1 MQWTLRRKLVGL
13 ALIGVTGTVI
23 VAVVGAIG
31 LRGGRSGVEG
41 VVATTHLQR
50 GQMSADMMH
59 DAIRGDVMVGLLAV
73 RRADTAGL
81 VEAHAGLVE
90 HTAKMRSDIATMQ
103 KTATGTVVQALVR
116 TVPTLDVYLKS
127 GESIFQAMNIGSA
140 VAETQLAG
148 FLADFLTLEERMET
162 LGNLIGEIA
171 DASEATAAA
180 KFALLG
186 WWLLVVS
193 SLAAITGLVLGTR
206 VAGRIAGTAAAVAQ
220 RVAQLESTAVRSL
233 GDAMQAL
240 ATGKLDMAVRADVQV
255 APVDGDDEIADVARS
270 VNSIIERTNATI
282 ASYDSARG
290 AIDDICAATTRLA
303 AAARDGDLATRG
315 DSSRFA
321 GRFAEMIQSVNGT
334 LDAVVAPVL
343 IATETLE
350 RIAAKDLTARVEGRY
365 AGDHTRIQSAVNS
378 AADAL
383 SDALTKVTTAT
394 AQVSV
399 ASEQI
404 ATASQALAQ
413 TASQQA
419 AGLEEMS
426 AGVHETSAAAGG
438 IADQAA
444 EARTI
449 TAQARAGSKDGRVE
463 MERLAGAVKAIEESA
478 KASARIVKTIDEIA
492 FQTNLLALN
501 AAVEAARAGDAGR
514 GFAVVAEEVRAL
526 ALRAAEAAKQ
536 TGALIEAS
544 VQNVAQGTQYTSAAV
559 RRFDAIGQQVE
570 QIDGAVAEIA
580 AASAEQ
586 ATGLRSLTEGI
597 ERLNSSTQQTAAH
610 AEESA
615 AAAAELNGQSQATQE
630 IVAEF
635 SLPDVADSHR
645 AGATGQSGQAA
656 PVGRNGI
663 VRVALAVVQRPRN
676 GSVALRAL
684 RGRAPSE
691 GRPMKALP

>member
-1 MQWTLRRKLVGL
+1 MQWNLRRKLVGL
-13 ALIGVTGTVI
+13 ALIGVAGTVI
-23 VAVVGAIG
+23 VAVVGAVG
-31 LRGGRSGVEG
+31 LRGGRAGVEG
-41 VVATTHLQR
+41 VVATSHLQR

-90 HTAKMRSDIATMQ
+90 HTAQMREDIADMQ
-103 KTATGTVVQALVR
+103 KGATGDVAQALVK
-116 TVPTLDVYLKS
+116 TVPALDVYLKS
-127 GESIFQAMNIGSA
+127 GESIFQAMSNGSA
-140 VAETQLAG
+140 VAETQLDG
-148 FLADFLTLEERMET
+148 FLADFLTLEKDMQE
-162 LGNLIGEIA
+162 LGDLIGASA
-171 DASEATAAA
+171 DASEAAAGSRFTA
-180 KFALLG
+180 LG
-186 WWLLVVS
+186 WWLLVMSV
-193 SLAAITGLVLGTR
+193 LTAVTGLVIGLR
-206 VAGRIAGTAAAVAQ
+206 VASRIAGTAAAVAQ
-220 RVAQLESTAVRSL
+220 RVAQLETTAVRSL
-233 GDAMQAL
+233 GEAMQAL
-240 ATGKLDMAVRADVQV
+240 ATGKLDMAVRSDVHV
-255 APVDGDDEIADVARS
+255 APVDGEDEIAAVARS

-282 ASYDSARG
+282 VSYDAARG

-303 AAARDGDLATRG
+303 AAARDGDLAIRG

-334 LDAVVAPVL
+334 LDAVVAPVQ

-350 RIAAKDLTARVEGRY
+350 RIAAKDLTARVEGHY
-365 AGDHTRIQSAVNS
+365 EGDHARIQSAVNS

-383 SDALTKVTTAT
+383 SDALGQVTTAT

-426 AGVHETSAAAGG
+426 AGVHETSAAASG

-449 TAQARAGSKDGRVE
+449 TAQARAGSKDGHVE

-544 VQNVAQGTQYTSAAV
+544 VQNVAQGTQFTVAAV

-570 QIDGAVAEIA
+570 QLDGAVAEIA

-615 AAAAELNGQSQATQE
+615 AAAEELNGQSQATQAM
-630 IVAEF
+630 VGEF
-635 SLPDVADSHR
+635 TLPDAADSR
-645 AGATGQSGQAA
+645 RGGAIGKSGHAA
-656 PVGRNGI
+656 PVGRNGSSAS
-663 VRVALAVVQRPRN
+663 RWRSTN
-676 GSVALRAL
+676 G
-684 RGRAPSE
+684 RGTGASR
-691 GRPMKALP
+691 